1 MKYSSATNY
10 GLHTMAFLYLAP
22 KGESVGVDVLAKVQD
37 LSPTYLSKILTKLVK
52 AGLIEST
59 PGAKGGYRIV
69 KRNGDISFLQVIQ
82 AIEGSNQLFHCSLD
96 HDHPHN
102 EGCLIEQ
109 AMLRA
114 EEQMVKQ
121 LEQTFISDI
130 AEQMKASQK
139 SVDLN

>member
-22 KGESVGVDVLAKVQD
+22 NSEAVGVDVLAKAQN

-96 HDHPHN
+96 HEHSHN
-102 EGCLIEQ
+102 ESCLIEQ
-109 AMLRA
+109 VMLRA
-114 EEQMVKQ
+114 ENEMIKHLQ
-121 LEQTFISDI
+121 QTYISEV
-130 AEQMKASQK
+130 AEQMKACK
-139 SVDLN
+139 EVK